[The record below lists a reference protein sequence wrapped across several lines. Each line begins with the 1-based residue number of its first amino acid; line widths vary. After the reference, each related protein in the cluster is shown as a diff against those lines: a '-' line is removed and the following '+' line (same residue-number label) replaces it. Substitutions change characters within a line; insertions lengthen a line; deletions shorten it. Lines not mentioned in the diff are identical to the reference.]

1 MRTPFKAL
9 FCRPAGWGGLFAVA
23 VAIAVALGSG
33 QAQAEPVA
41 ATSGVSVE
49 VIGSG
54 RPVLMVPGLASG
66 ASEVWRETC
75 EALQPGVQCHLVQL
89 PGFAGAPPVLADPW
103 LPAMRDA
110 VLAYVAA
117 QKLER
122 PAVIGHSLGGTLAL
136 MMAAEQPARLGP
148 LVIVDAL
155 PFLAGIRAPN
165 ANAADAE
172 KMATAMRAQMQAT
185 PPEQR
190 AAHLQMS
197 ARGMSRTPEGQA
209 RIVAMGGRS
218 DPATT
223 AQAMSELWGTD
234 LRPLLPRI
242 TQPVRVLASWAAYAP
257 MGSTLASTQGLYER
271 QYAGLAQAQIRMSEQ
286 GYHFLMW
293 DDKDW
298 LLAQVREV
306 LMPAEPQP

>member
-1 MRTPFKAL
+1 MRKPLKAL

-23 VAIAVALGSG
+23 VAVAVALCSG
-33 QAQAEPVA
+33 QAKAEPVA
-41 ATSGVSVE
+41 APSGVSVE

-66 ASEVWRETC
+66 ASEVWRKTC

-89 PGFAGAPPVLADPW
+89 PGFAGAPPVQASPW

-122 PAVIGHSLGGTLAL
+122 PVVIGHSLGGTLAL
-136 MMAAEQPARLGP
+136 MLAAEQPARIGP

-155 PFLAGIRAPN
+155 PFLAGIRAPD
-165 ANAADAE
+165 ATAADAE
-172 KMATAMRAQMQAT
+172 KMAAAMRTQMQTAT
-185 PPEQR
+185 PEQR
-190 AAHLQMS
+190 AAHRQMS

-209 RIVAMGGRS
+209 RVVAMGERS
-218 DPATT
+218 DPATV
-223 AQAMSELWGTD
+223 AQAMTELWATD

-242 TQPVRVLASWAAYAP
+242 TQPVRVLGAWAAYAP
-257 MGSTLASTQGLYER
+257 MGGTLASTRGTYER
-271 QYAGLAQAQIRMSEQ
+271 QYAALPQAEIRMSEQ

-293 DDKDW
+293 DDPDW

-306 LMPAEPQP
+306 LMP

>member
-1 MRTPFKAL
+1 MRKTDRFL
-9 FCRPAGWGGLFAVA
+9 WCRPAGWGGLFAVA
-23 VAIAVALGSG
+23 VAVGVALYTG
-33 QAQAEPVA
+33 QAKAQPVA
-41 ATSGVSVE
+41 AAQGVSVE

-54 RPVLMVPGLASG
+54 RPVLMIPGLASEAG
-66 ASEVWRETC
+66 EVWRETC
-75 EALQPGVQCHLVQL
+75 AALQPGVQCHLVQL
-89 PGFAGAPPVLADPW
+89 PGFAGAPATAADPW

-110 VLAYVAA
+110 LLAYVST

-122 PAVIGHSLGGTLAL
+122 PAVVGHSLGGTQAL

-155 PFLAGIRAPN
+155 PFLAGIRSPDATV
-165 ANAADAE
+165 ADAQ
-172 KMATAMRAQMQAT
+172 KMAAAMRTQMQAAT
-185 PPEQR
+185 PEQR
-190 AAHLQMS
+190 AAQMQMS

-209 RIVAMGGRS
+209 RIVAMSERS
-218 DPATT
+218 DSNTVG
-223 AQAMSELWGTD
+223 QAMTELWGTD

-242 TQPVRVLASWAAYAP
+242 TQPVRVLGSWAAYAP
-257 MGSTLASTQGLYER
+257 MGSTLESTRSLYER
-271 QYAGLAQAQIRMSEQ
+271 QYAGLKQAQIRMSEQ

-306 LMPAEPQP
+306 LAAP